1 MIDFLGG
8 PAMRVSEFLARV
20 ERLGFKPHTAWEV
33 LGVARSTVFRIASG
47 ASKVPGCLERL
58 IEMYERYGIPDDHM
72 PPDRRA
78 AKPVAKINM
87 AEPGAEP

>member
-1 MIDFLGG
+1 MK
-8 PAMRVSEFLARV
+8 VSEFLARV
-20 ERLGFKPHTAWEV
+20 ERLGFKPHGAHEL

-47 ASKVPGCLERL
+47 ATKVPLTVERL

-78 AKPVAKINM
+78 SKPGAKMNM
-87 AEPGAEP
+87 AEPGADP